1 MQKKFKTLLTK
12 SLRNVEKDIFHEEWL
27 LNSKKD
33 LYRTARPKMDS
44 KVFYLYYIHLNTQKK
59 VFCACMSKAMF
70 VSSSMHTVLIDT
82 LFKIFL
88 VILELLLLVYS
99 TQ

>member
-1 MQKKFKTLLTK
+1 
-12 SLRNVEKDIFHEEWL
+12 
-27 LNSKKD
+27 
-33 LYRTARPKMDS
+33 MDS

-99 TQ
+99 TQWCLVDKSVTCSYFFVC

>member
-33 LYRTARPKMDS
+33 LYCTARPKMDS
-44 KVFYLYYIHLNTQKK
+44 KVFYLY
-59 VFCACMSKAMF
+59 
-70 VSSSMHTVLIDT
+70 
-82 LFKIFL
+82 
-88 VILELLLLVYS
+88 
-99 TQ
+99 